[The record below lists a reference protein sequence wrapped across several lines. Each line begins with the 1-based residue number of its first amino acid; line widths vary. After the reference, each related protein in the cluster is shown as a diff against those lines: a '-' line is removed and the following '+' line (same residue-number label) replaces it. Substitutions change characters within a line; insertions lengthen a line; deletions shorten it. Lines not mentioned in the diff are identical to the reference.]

1 MATTTRTL
9 DANVNGVVYTGNANG
24 ALEALDTCH
33 SGATAPTD
41 EVANGKLWLDT
52 SATPSV
58 LKVYDDGAWNVI
70 YSARGDFTVNGD
82 LDVASTGAAKLPVGT
97 DAERPTAATGQMRFN
112 TTTNSFEGYNGSAW
126 GDIGGVGDTLDVANI
141 SDGTDTVETGYVVNG
156 SAKAWVNF
164 NGTGTVAIRDSL
176 NVASLTDI
184 GTGLCTINLTN
195 SMGNV
200 GYSVTNSVDGSGVVS
215 GAMTEISSYS
225 TGNFRVRGMNTQ
237 SGYADTDFTT
247 QACSAHGDLA

>member
-112 TTTNSFEGYNGSAW
+112 TTANSFEGYNGSVWGAIGGGGMFKGENGTVGTQA
-126 GDIGGVGDTLDVANI
+126 GDIFRINEQTLNTSTTIDADENASATGPLAIATGVTLTVTTGG
-141 SDGTDTVETGYVVNG
+141 
-156 SAKAWVNF
+156 
-164 NGTGTVAIRDSL
+164 
-176 NVASLTDI
+176 
-184 GTGLCTINLTN
+184 NL
-195 SMGNV
+195 SIV
-200 GYSVTNSVDGSGVVS
+200 
-215 GAMTEISSYS
+215 
-225 TGNFRVRGMNTQ
+225 
-237 SGYADTDFTT
+237 
-247 QACSAHGDLA
+247 